1 MVVTHSFDDKE
12 TRSDDVEVAVEEWL
26 SDLAAG
32 VSTAAASEEFQ
43 SYLDVMSEFHTYSRN
58 NQLLIK
64 MQCPE
69 ASKVAGFNSWR
80 DDFDRTVQKGESA
93 IWIWAPMTAKKCP
106 SCGATQSN
114 HDDEDCAN
122 TEPADNWSSG
132 IVGFRPVPV
141 FDVSQTEGKPLP
153 DLDTDAQGDATHL
166 TDALLD
172 AADALDIPSATV
184 EDMDEWRHGTAKGI
198 SNRRTG
204 DVAVVEQANRA
215 DKATTLAH
223 EYAHTLLH
231 SGESDVPNQAA
242 REVEAESVAYVV
254 GRHFGLDMSGSSFY
268 LASWSGD
275 DTDEI
280 EARLD
285 RISAT
290 AKQIIAATEDALEAA
305 DQKSTPIEA

>member
-1 MVVTHSFDDKE
+1 
-12 TRSDDVEVAVEEWL
+12 
-26 SDLAAG
+26 
-32 VSTAAASEEFQ
+32 
-43 SYLDVMSEFHTYSRN
+43 
-58 NQLLIK
+58 
-64 MQCPE
+64 
-69 ASKVAGFNSWR
+69 
-80 DDFDRTVQKGESA
+80 
-93 IWIWAPMTAKKCP
+93 
-106 SCGATQSN
+106 
-114 HDDEDCAN
+114 
-122 TEPADNWSSG
+122 
-132 IVGFRPVPV
+132 
-141 FDVSQTEGKPLP
+141 
-153 DLDTDAQGDATHL
+153 
-166 TDALLD
+166 
-172 AADALDIPSATV
+172 
-184 EDMDEWRHGTAKGI
+184 MDEWRHGTAKGI